1 MKRTLLKGGES
12 RICFM
17 PMSPQV
23 DIIMK
28 TRCYNI
34 FNFNSLSD
42 DRLLYLRGRYGQA
55 LKLNQRIYQ
64 IYKQINYSNL

>member
-12 RICFM
+12 RLCFM